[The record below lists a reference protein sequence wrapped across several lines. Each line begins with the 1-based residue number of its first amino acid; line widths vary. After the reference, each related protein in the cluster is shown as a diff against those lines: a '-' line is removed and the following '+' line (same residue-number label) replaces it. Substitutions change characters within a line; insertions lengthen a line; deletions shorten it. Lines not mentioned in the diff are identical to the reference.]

1 MFEGETVADIRRFDF
16 ASGVILFAGS
26 PVRNTAGKVVG
37 GVILAQPVAQLHKLT
52 TALQMLLIMAAAV
65 TVLLAVVMAM
75 KMTQVLTNPIRR
87 LTQVARRI
95 SEGEYG
101 ARIALGTQDEL
112 GELGNTLNTL
122 SARLSNV
129 IERLRE
135 ERDKLELIVGSI
147 GEGIIAV
154 DADFQVT
161 HKNQAFLELM
171 ELRRRGA
178 RRRSR
183 ARRRSPP
190 LHKLLEELHARPA
203 RAAGPAGTTPRSA
216 RSPPPPR
223 RCSASA
229 GRTSA
234 RSASFRTSARPSASN
249 SCAAT
254 TWPTSPTNCARR

>member
-1 MFEGETVADIRRFDF
+1 MADIRRFDF

-52 TALQMLLIMAAAV
+52 AVLQMLLIMTAAV

-135 ERDKLELIVGSI
+135 ERDKLELIIGSI

-154 DADFQVT
+154 NADFRSHPQ
-161 HKNQAFLELM
+161 KSGLPRADGI
-171 ELRRRGA
+171 RRRGTCRLRGHRGA
-178 RRRSR
+178 LRPCTNCWKT
-183 ARRRSPP
+183 ACG
-190 LHKLLEELHARPA
+190 PA
-203 RAAGPAGTTPRSA
+203 RAARPAGTTPRSA

-249 SCAAT
+249 SCGAT